1 MQINKVR
8 VHQIKLPFSFDFSHS
23 LRKRSSAKNVIVE
36 IIAEQSKIKGYG
48 EGAPRSY
55 VTGESQ
61 EGVAESI
68 WRFTQHDNF
77 PWDLNDASQIWDFID
92 TLSNSKDHNS
102 AICAVETALL
112 DALGKSQ
119 SRPVIEYFPHDFY
132 TGTVYYGS
140 AIPLG
145 DKQCTIDF
153 GRMAKKMKISKLKLK
168 MGKNYK
174 QNKENIAAVR
184 QMFGEDYDLK
194 IDVNGVWDLNL
205 ASRHVSLINRYKVKV
220 LEQPMM
226 PDDPDLA
233 DFAGV
238 MKSSGVTLMADE
250 SVCTLKDVE
259 RISAQGHYEMVNVRL
274 SKCGGI
280 RNSLKMIDDLRA
292 KGILFQIGCHLGES
306 GILSA
311 AGRLLCLLC
320 GDAVYY
326 EGSYDEFLL
335 KENITRENVS
345 FGSGGKAGPLTGPGL
360 GVEVNRQNLARLSEI
375 SESMTRPATLKHGFL
390 LQN

>member
-1 MQINKVR
+1 MQINKIR
-8 VHQIKLPFSFDFSHS
+8 VHWIKLPFLFDFTHS
-23 LRKRSSAKNVIVE
+23 LRKRFSTNNVIVE
-36 IIAEQSKIKGYG
+36 IIAEQGKIKGYG

-61 EGVAESI
+61 EGAAESI
-68 WRFTQHDNF
+68 GRFTQHDNF
-77 PWDLNDASQIWDFID
+77 PWNLNDVSQIWDFID
-92 TLSNSKDHNS
+92 SLSNGKNHNA

-119 SRPVIEYFPHDFY
+119 SRSVIEYFPHDFY
-132 TGTVYYGS
+132 AGTVYYGS
-140 AIPLG
+140 VIPLA

-174 QNKENIAAVR
+174 QNKENIETVR
-184 QMFGEDYDLK
+184 QEFGEDYDLK
-194 IDVNGVWDLNL
+194 VDVNGVWDLNL
-205 ASRHVSLINRYKVKV
+205 AKRHVSLINRYNVKV

-226 PDDPDLA
+226 PDDPELA

-238 MKSSGVTLMADE
+238 MKNCGVTLMADE

-259 RISAQGHYEMVNVRL
+259 QIAAQGHYGMVNVRL

-306 GILSA
+306 GVLSA

-320 GDAVYY
+320 RDAVYY
-326 EGSYDEFLL
+326 DGSYDEFLL
-335 KENITRENVS
+335 NENITRENVS

-360 GVEVNRQNLARLSEI
+360 GVEVNRQSLARLSEI
-375 SESMTRPATLKHGFL
+375 SESITSPATLKQDL
-390 LQN
+390 LLRN